1 VCLSDARRAAVAFVQ
16 DDTMVERLRLPFSV
30 AENVMNGAHIEQ
42 LAAGMPLAK
51 GYRLE
56 LLKREEIG
64 ALIVFIA
71 TWFPDI
77 SVGGASCYLRD
88 DFYTARVFFA
98 GGPERDGL
106 VLLLKQGSELAGMF
120 SLEFD
125 LDTLS
130 VYARLGVA
138 APRHR
143 GAGLARAGMAFTE
156 AMGHSLGMGLA
167 YGMAT
172 LKAPHAQRAFERAG
186 WQLIGITPG
195 YDREMVA
202 PGVVKR
208 VYEAVYTKV
217 LVADAGLLRPQRQNL
232 TPRTQ
237 AFFESLFSADHFD
250 PASVMEMPD
259 AAAC

>member
-1 VCLSDARRAAVAFVQ
+1 
-16 DDTMVERLRLPFSV
+16 
-30 AENVMNGAHIEQ
+30 MNGAHIEQ
-42 LAAGMPLAK
+42 LAARMPLAE

-56 LLKREEIG
+56 LLKRDEIG
-64 ALIVFIA
+64 MLIGFIA

-77 SVGGASCYLRD
+77 SVGSASCFLRD
-88 DFYTARVFFA
+88 DFYDKRVFFA
-98 GGPERDGL
+98 GGPERDVL
-106 VLLLKQGSELAGMF
+106 VLLLKHGEEPAGMF

-130 VYARLGVA
+130 VHARLGVA
-138 APRHR
+138 AQPHR
-143 GAGLARAGMAFTE
+143 GAGLTRVGMAFTE
-156 AMGHSLGMGLA
+156 AIGHCMGMGLA

-237 AFFESLFSADHFD
+237 AFFESLFSADRFD
-250 PASVMEMPD
+250 PASAIALQD